1 MKLNKIQVP
10 KEIELRFGEKQSWSL
25 YLDEEQEAKLAD
37 VLQNNL
43 VAMTFDSSVNFYL
56 GNNELGFS
64 LDAISNARIYAI
76 KEKHKSGIICLEV
89 FLVRAQKLIRILESE
104 CFSQATLD
112 WFISNK
118 EALENYIGL
127 PISVQR
133 SPWDENKHDGQS
145 KH

>member
-1 MKLNKIQVP
+1 MP

-25 YLDEEQEAKLAD
+25 YLDEEQEVKLAA

-76 KEKHKSGIICLEV
+76 KKS
-89 FLVRAQKLIRILESE
+89 
-104 CFSQATLD
+104 
-112 WFISNK
+112 ISL
-118 EALENYIGL
+118 A
-127 PISVQR
+127 
-133 SPWDENKHDGQS
+133 
-145 KH
+145 